1 MEAKDTHCPKLKMN
15 GKKSS
20 KFQFRLPV
28 LLEALDAEKKLEK
41 MVTWTWTWTW
51 TRVNMTTFTIFDHSQ
66 LENGHSTL

>member
-1 MEAKDTHCPKLKMN
+1 MEAKDAHCPKLKMN

-41 MVTWTWTWTW
+41 MVTWT
-51 TRVNMTTFTIFDHSQ
+51 
-66 LENGHSTL
+66 LEFIPYLISLCSNSIL